1 MTTDN
6 QKIVALTFRIP
17 EKMLSRLDEATW
29 PVDISPEV
37 AALNEHVSK
46 TRCCMMAG

>member
-17 EKMLSRLDEATW
+17 EEMLLRLDEAAW
-29 PVDISPEV
+29 RVDISPEL

-46 TRCCMMAG
+46 DAAV